1 MRTLVTLA
9 AVLCLAGVAVAQT
22 APKPAPIGSSVKLEM
37 EPSLIVLNSKGATL
51 SGQTLTLTGVT
62 PDSIVFADRPVRSA
76 GHVRTA
82 YVLEEWT
89 DASGSFAKD
98 PPNATVSALSKDGSA
113 LRDAVVV
120 LRSPRLEGDRLTFNV
135 QVLEGDLTGADGPAS
150 IFIDIIGMP
159 LTPMSYAGV
168 ARRTA
173 RRAYWR

>member
-1 MRTLVTLA
+1 MRRPARTLVTLA
-9 AVLCLAGVAVAQT
+9 ALLCLPGVALGQT
-22 APKPAPIGSSVKLEM
+22 APSGSSVKLEM
-37 EPSLIVLNSKGATL
+37 TPSLIVINSSGAAL

-76 GHVRTA
+76 GQVPTA
-82 YVLEEWT
+82 VVVEEWT
-89 DASGSFAKD
+89 ATDGSFAKD
-98 PPNATVSALSKDGSA
+98 PPNATVSALSKDGSR

-135 QVLEGDLTGADGPAS
+135 QVLEGELVGADGPAA